1 MAEPGPAVSAAGAG
15 PRGPVQRLPRGRA
28 RAHTRLVKFLRVA
41 LPAVM
46 IAVIGAL
53 IAFVSI
59 HALKRDAAAQSDAET
74 PIRMVNPHFFG
85 RDNLGR
91 AYTLGAREASR
102 DQKTFQRVILAFP
115 TITLDVG
122 GPHPSTL
129 TADHGVYREDSRI
142 LVLNGHVKASDAKA
156 ANFASD
162 QAVVNTRTGTV
173 SGPAALASQ
182 TQVGV
187 VQSRSYDVYDK
198 GAKVIFKG
206 GVHARLNGR
215 DSKP

>member
-1 MAEPGPAVSAAGAG
+1 MSAVDDKAGRDPASGPAN
-15 PRGPVQRLPRGRA
+15 RLPRGKA
-28 RAHTRLVKFLRVA
+28 RAHTRVVKFFRVA

-46 IAVIGAL
+46 LAVVAAL
-53 IAFVSI
+53 VVLVVA
-59 HALKRDAAAQSDAET
+59 HALRRDAAAQKDAEI

-85 RDNLGR
+85 RDSLGR

-102 DQKTFQRVILAFP
+102 DQRTFQRVILSFP

-122 GPHPSTL
+122 GAHPSTL
-129 TADHGVYREDSRI
+129 TADRGVYREDSRI
-142 LVLNGHVKASDAKA
+142 LVLQGHVRGNNAS
-156 ANFASD
+156 NSTFATD

-182 TQVGV
+182 TDVGAV
-187 VQSRSYDVYDK
+187 KSTSFDVYDK
-198 GAKVIFKG
+198 GDKVIFKG

-215 DSKP
+215 